1 MTNVMTLSYLIT
13 NVYSPYLK
21 QVRQPHPSMY
31 DSLIRSDELYNRLKI
46 ITNLKKIDDVANLS
60 RLYNIYKDLYRP
72 PLFGRDTGLDC
83 VITIQRLVETESFT
97 NKNKKELEIGYK
109 CSLKFFLFN
118 EDVE

>member
-1 MTNVMTLSYLIT
+1 MSQISAGCKTFT
-13 NVYSPYLK
+13 
-21 QVRQPHPSMY
+21 
-31 DSLIRSDELYNRLKI
+31 KI
-46 ITNLKKIDDVANLS
+46 STG
-60 RLYNIYKDLYRP
+60 P

>member
-1 MTNVMTLSYLIT
+1 MSQISAGCKTFT
-13 NVYSPYLK
+13 
-21 QVRQPHPSMY
+21 
-31 DSLIRSDELYNRLKI
+31 KI
-46 ITNLKKIDDVANLS
+46 STG
-60 RLYNIYKDLYRP
+60 
-72 PLFGRDTGLDC
+72 PLCLGDTGLDC